1 MNIHMCVHT
10 YVYNYQEFFKFD
22 KIHKPTDPK
31 STIKLKYKKRKKKN
45 VNTSPQY
52 IIIKFL
58 KTSDKD
64 TSLKGVL
71 EKKQN
76 FE

>member
-1 MNIHMCVHT
+1 MYIITRNFSNLI
-10 YVYNYQEFFKFD
+10 KF
-22 KIHKPTDPK
+22 INPQIPK
-31 STIKLKYKKRKKKN
+31 AQSSSSTKKEKKKN
-45 VNTSPQY
+45 VNTTPQY